1 MILYF
6 CKDLA
11 VRKLAPSG
19 DMGVAQSADHLLN
32 IYFNLGADPNFK
44 GALQIFDNTGK
55 LVHSEDIQNNQQM
68 FSLNTSDWASGIYQ
82 CIISGENQKWQEAI
96 EVIH

>member
-19 DMGVAQSADHLLN
+19 GMGVAQSADHLLN
-32 IYFNLGADPNFK
+32 IYFNLGANPDFK
-44 GALQIFDNTGK
+44 GALQIFDTAGR
-55 LVHSEDIQNNQQM
+55 LVYSEAVNGSQQM
-68 FSLNTSDWASGIYQ
+68 FSLNTSEWSSGVYQ
-82 CIISGENQKWQEAI
+82 CIVSSKNDVWKGTI
-96 EVIH
+96 EIIH